1 MAIDTAKDSISI
13 SEAEKDLRAIIARAR
28 ETKQPVFITQD
39 SGAAVIVLDA
49 TQYLKDLDER
59 DVLHAILDGRRA
71 IREDG
76 VQTLEEVEAQIDA
89 LLSEP
94 D

>member
-39 SGAAVIVLDA
+39 SGAAVVVLDA
-49 TQYLKDLDER
+49 TQYLKDMDER
-59 DVLHAILDGRRA
+59 DLLRGILEGVDALRA
-71 IREDG
+71 G
-76 VQTLEEVEAQIDA
+76 HVVSHEEVEAMLDRILA
-89 LLSEP
+89 EE
-94 D
+94 